1 MGISILVDSSGD
13 AIMADEGS
21 TLGIVVSFT
30 DDDGNAETPTSANW
44 TLTDENG
51 TVINERE
58 EVAITGL
65 ASSKTI
71 TLSGDDLD
79 LLAGETGETAIRHFL
94 VQAVYNSDLGND
106 LPLVKAVAFPIVNAK
121 YAI

>member
-13 AIMADEGS
+13 AVLADEGS
-21 TLGIVVSFT
+21 TLGIVVGFT
-30 DDDGNAETPTSANW
+30 DDDGAAETPTSADW

-51 TVINERE
+51 TVINSRE
-58 EVAITGL
+58 EVTINSL
-65 ASSKTI
+65 AASVTV
-71 TLSGDDLD
+71 TLSGNDLD

-94 VQAVYNSDLGND
+94 VQAVYSSDLGND